1 MAKALISTLDVL
13 ALGVI
18 PEEVL
23 AEDYEKGEQGM
34 EKQNPI
40 IVNHGNVFNTGDW
53 YTFHCPKCESQLN
66 PGQLECSCGQ
76 KIEFKK

>member
-1 MAKALISTLDVL
+1 
-13 ALGVI
+13 
-18 PEEVL
+18 
-23 AEDYEKGEQGM
+23 M